1 MSVDARNQPLPRTAR
16 PRCRVRVATIND
28 ISPMLREA
36 WCDLEGRAI
45 EPNAY
50 LSPHFALPA
59 IRHLDRDAGISI
71 ALIESGAP
79 GSTTLIGAGLFRGVA
94 ATRTFPLP
102 HLVAYRSA
110 HSFLSGLLIDRD
122 RALDAVE
129 ALFDH
134 LYAIRWRWHGVE
146 MSGTWSDG
154 VLSDI
159 VRACAAARGLWREDR
174 DPRARALLVSEHRTD
189 QLDVALRA
197 RGKQVKRNMRKL
209 EERGQVSWSV
219 QRDAPIS
226 ESGLES
232 FLHLEHQG
240 WKGETGTSLRSNPA
254 EEAFFRDVV
263 FGFGKVGRALFTE
276 LKLDGK
282 VISSTSNFISGRGG
296 FAFKVGWLP
305 ELAKMSP
312 GVLNE
317 VELMRSF
324 QQGACSDL
332 EFFDSG
338 ATEGSYMDNLWTGR
352 RTLISTAIASTRLGA
367 AALRASR
374 LASAV
379 KRRLRRAPRGEAAV
393 ESVAS
398 NAA

>member
-1 MSVDARNQPLPRTAR
+1 
-16 PRCRVRVATIND
+16 
-28 ISPMLREA
+28 MLREA
-36 WCDLEGRAI
+36 WCDLEARAI

-59 IRHLDRDAGISI
+59 IRHLDPAAGISI
-71 ALIESGAP
+71 VLIESGAP
-79 GSTTLIGAGLFRGVA
+79 GSTTLLGAGLFRGVP
-94 ATRTFPLP
+94 ATRAFPLP

-122 RALDAVE
+122 SARDAVE

-146 MSGTWSDG
+146 MSGTWNDG
-154 VLSDI
+154 ALSDI
-159 VRACAAARGLWREDR
+159 VKECVAARGLWREDR
-174 DPRARALLVSEHRTD
+174 EPRARALLVSEHRTD
-189 QLDVALRA
+189 QLDSALRA

-240 WKGETGTSLRSNPA
+240 WKGESGTSLRSNPA

-263 FGFGKVGRALFTE
+263 FGFGRVGRALFTE
-276 LKLDGK
+276 LKLNGK

-352 RTLISTAIASTRLGA
+352 RMLISTAIASTKIGA

-374 LASAV
+374 LASAM
-379 KRRLRRAPRGEAAV
+379 KRRLRRAPRAKAAA
-393 ESVAS
+393 ESAAS